1 MSNAPS
7 AARQAFGDIAPALAD
22 YTDTVLFGDLWE
34 RPGLSPRDRSLITV
48 AALVALYRT
57 NELPFHLKKALD
69 NGISREELVE
79 LITHLAFYSGW
90 PTANTAVAIAQHVF
104 EENGVR
110 SGKSSTRTP
119 KEIL

>member
-1 MSNAPS
+1 MSSAPT
-7 AARQAFGDIAPALAD
+7 AARKAFGDIAPALAD
-22 YTDTVLFGDLWE
+22 YTDTVLFGDVWK
-34 RPGLSPRDRSLITV
+34 RPGLSPRDRSLVTV

-90 PTANTAVAIAQHVF
+90 PTANTAVTIAQRVF
-104 EENGVR
+104 EENGV
-110 SGKSSTRTP
+110 
-119 KEIL
+119 